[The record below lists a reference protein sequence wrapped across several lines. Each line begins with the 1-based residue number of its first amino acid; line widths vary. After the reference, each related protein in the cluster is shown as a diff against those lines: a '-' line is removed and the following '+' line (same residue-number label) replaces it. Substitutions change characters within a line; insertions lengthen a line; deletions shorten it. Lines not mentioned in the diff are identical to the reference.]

1 MEVRY
6 DAVPWAFAGTDTAPD
21 YLNLIIIVVGV
32 VIVH

>member
-6 DAVPWAFAGTDTAPD
+6 DAVSWAFAGAGAAPD